1 MKKMDDEIFLV
12 NIPGEVPAKKNSR
25 INTKSGKSFPSKS
38 YRAWHDGSIV
48 LLCAEARRQGVTRPV
63 DRPCAIFLSIRHRD
77 HRRRDS
83 DNVLSSVLDLLVDAG
98 ILADDRW
105 HIVRQV
111 HVDSGLGEPRCRV
124 SIILLEGESLEG
136 TC

>member
-12 NIPGEVPAKKNSR
+12 NIPGEVLAKKNSR

-48 LLCAEARRQGVTRPV
+48 LLCAEARRQGLARPI
-63 DRPCAIFLSIRHRD
+63 DSPCSVCIVIRHRD

-105 HIVRQV
+105 QIVRQV
-111 HVDSGLGEPRCRV
+111 GIVADIGEAGCLV
-124 SIILLEGESLEG
+124 SIKLLEGL
-136 TC
+136 